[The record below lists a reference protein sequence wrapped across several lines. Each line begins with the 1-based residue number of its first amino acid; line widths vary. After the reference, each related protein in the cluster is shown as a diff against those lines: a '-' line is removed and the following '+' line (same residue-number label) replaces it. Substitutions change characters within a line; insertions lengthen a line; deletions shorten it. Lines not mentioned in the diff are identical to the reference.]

1 MARYSKLKSFIDS
14 IFNVD
19 ISTISG
25 NSSKIKVKIKNSIVV
40 TTVRRKT
47 LSASIRME
55 ARFQ

>member
-1 MARYSKLKSFIDS
+1 MAWYSKLKSFIDS

>member
-1 MARYSKLKSFIDS
+1 MAWYFKLKSFIDS

-25 NSSKIKVKIKNSIVV
+25 NSSKIKVKPKNSIVV
-40 TTVRRKT
+40 ITVRRKT